1 MRLRCRQHGEGGY
14 RKEKEN
20 PFVIPLESLRIL
32 GNPFGTHK
40 NAWGMSR
47 NSLRILRK
55 ERRVRAR
62 GGRISENPKVP
73 NLSASLCKTYTFG
86 MVFICSCRVAHGPR
100 FPWIVNYRDKKVRGG
115 GGGEGEREREREEK
129 TERKRNR
136 RYRQR
141 DRERERG

>member
-1 MRLRCRQHGEGGY
+1 MLRLRCRQDGEGGY

-32 GNPFGTHK
+32 GNPFGAHK

-62 GGRISENPKVP
+62 GGGISENPK
-73 NLSASLCKTYTFG
+73 KFQTYQFPYVKLIHSG
-86 MVFICSCRVAHGPR
+86 WFSYARVG
-100 FPWIVNYRDKKVRGG
+100 
-115 GGGEGEREREREEK
+115 
-129 TERKRNR
+129 
-136 RYRQR
+136 
-141 DRERERG
+141 

>member
-20 PFVIPLESLRIL
+20 PFVIPLESLRSL

-40 NAWGMSR
+40 NALGMSR

-62 GGRISENPKVP
+62 GGGISENPKVP
-73 NLSASLCKTYTFG
+73 NLSVSLCKTYPFG
-86 MVFICSCRVAHGPR
+86 MVFICSCRVSHGPR

-115 GGGEGEREREREEK
+115 GGGGGGRGK
-129 TERKRNR
+129 RKRKG
-136 RYRQR
+136 
-141 DRERERG
+141 REDKEKNNI